1 MENIRSTVEA
11 TAEMIN
17 RLGKRSQE
25 IGQILKVIDEVTDQ
39 TSLLA
44 LNAAIL
50 AAQAGEHGKGFAVV
64 AEEIRE
70 LAERTAASTKEI
82 ANVIAAVQQ
91 ESAASVA
98 GHE

>member
-1 MENIRSTVEA
+1 MV
-11 TAEMIN
+11 N

-64 AEEIRE
+64 AEEIKE
-70 LAERTAASTKEI
+70 LAERTAASTQEI
-82 ANVIAAVQQ
+82 RA
-91 ESAASVA
+91 
-98 GHE
+98 